1 MGRLFADDDDAIVRI
16 HEQLAYL
23 AAIDQRFHAHTARTL
38 TREQIATLIER
49 AFWASIQTN
58 EGRPTTLCV
67 AVVPRDHAP
76 DALRFAEPVPYD
88 EAQLVKLAPT
98 VPVDGCLAVDL
109 SGDEFRI
116 WGISR
121 TIPRFGMDRLTI
133 EAFEPGTVRVGL
145 GPFDAFAVFSGR
157 SVSLIEGTRLRLSAY
172 LDSVLGNDFGTGD
185 EFFDT
190 HARQW
195 NCLALAALARLV
207 VEDGHGG
214 CLLVGPSSEDRWQG
228 ELDPFPFRLDRPD
241 TSIRDWIHRSL
252 RQMTGAGGAV
262 HEVSTQA
269 TLTDATKSLVLA
281 ALRAESWNPRE
292 HVRFAAHVARVD
304 GAVVMTRDLQLVG
317 FGAKIAARSS
327 PDSICM
333 VRPEPGTRPMVES
346 PLEALGGTRHQSA
359 ARLVYSVK
367 DAVALVISQ
376 DRHLSVMHWD
386 PQLERVVI
394 VRNTEWWG

>member
-1 MGRLFADDDDAIVRI
+1 MGRLFADDDEAIVRI

-23 AAIDQRFHAHTARTL
+23 AAIDQRFHAHTAQTL

-98 VPVDGCLAVDL
+98 VPVDGCLAVDR

-116 WGISR
+116 WGLSR

-133 EAFEPGTVRVGL
+133 DAFEPGTVRVGL

-172 LDSVLGNDFGTGD
+172 LDSVLGNDVGTGD
-185 EFFDT
+185 DFFDT

-195 NCLALAALARLV
+195 NCLALAALASLV
-207 VEDGHGG
+207 VEDGQGG
-214 CLLVGPSSEDRWQG
+214 CLLVGPSSDDRWQG
-228 ELDPFPFRLDRPD
+228 ELSPFPFRLDRPD
-241 TSIRDWIHRSL
+241 TSSRDWILQSL
-252 RQMTGAGGAV
+252 RQMTAAGGAV
-262 HEVSTQA
+262 HEVLDQA
-269 TLTDATKSLVLA
+269 TVTVATKRLVLA
-281 ALRAESWNPRE
+281 APHAESWNPRE

-317 FGAKIAARSS
+317 FGAKIAARRS
-327 PDSICM
+327 PERICM
-333 VRPEPGTRPMVES
+333 VRPEPGRRPMVES

-359 ARLVYSVK
+359 ARFVFSVK
-367 DAVALVISQ
+367 EAVALVISQ